1 MSTATTLSPFADDV
15 ETGEETA
22 AYDAWLRAKVQEAAD
37 DPRPG
42 IPHEVVMAEI
52 DARIERAIARHQKA
66 AA

>member
-37 DPRPG
+37 DPRPDV
-42 IPHEVVMAEI
+42 PHEVVMANIER
-52 DARIERAIARHQKA
+52 RIEQAIARRKKA
-66 AA
+66 VA